1 MRPMPTLCR
10 FLLLLALLPA
20 ACARYPEAPDSMPPA
35 AALPR
40 DGYVIGAGD
49 QLNIFVWRSQDLSST
64 VTVRPDGRISMPL
77 IEELPAG
84 GRTPAQLARDI
95 ERALTEYVQHPVVTV
110 MVNRFVGLPANQIR
124 VVGEALKPRSLPYR
138 QDMTVLDVLIEVGG
152 LTTFA
157 AGNRA
162 VIVRNGEAGRQSFH
176 VRLDDLVKDGDVT
189 ANVPMVPG
197 DILIIPQSWL

>member
-1 MRPMPTLCR
+1 MLAFRH
-10 FLLLLALLPA
+10 FAILLALLLA
-20 ACARYPEAPDSMPPA
+20 ACARFPQAPEAVPMAQTAPS
-35 AALPR
+35 

-49 QLNIFVWRSQDLSST
+49 QLHVFVWRSQDLSTT
-64 VTVRPDGRISMPL
+64 VFVRPDGKISMPL

-84 GRTPAQLARDI
+84 GRTPAQLGRDI
-95 ERALTEYVQHPVVTV
+95 EKALADYVQNPVVTV
-110 MVNRFVGLPANQIR
+110 MVNHFVGLPAHQIR

-162 VIVRNGEAGRQSFH
+162 VIVRAVDSTRQSFH
-176 VRLDDLVKDGDVT
+176 VRLDDLVKDGDVS
-189 ANVPMVPG
+189 ANVPMAPG